1 LLRDAQGTV
10 HEYRDRGQG
19 LAAIFLRPLPDERLE
34 LVVWGV
40 DEASLRIVS
49 RLVPTLTGAGVPDFV
64 IADSTMLWKGI
75 EGTLAMGF
83 FDEHWNVSLNAF
95 FS

>member
-1 LLRDAQGTV
+1 
-10 HEYRDRGQG
+10 
-19 LAAIFLRPLPDERLE
+19 
-34 LVVWGV
+34 V
-40 DEASLRIVS
+40 DEASLRIVA
-49 RLVPTLTGAGVPDFV
+49 RLVPTLTGAGVPEFV

-83 FDEHWNVSLNAF
+83 FDEHWNVSMNAF

>member
-1 LLRDAQGTV
+1 
-10 HEYRDRGQG
+10 
-19 LAAIFLRPLPDERLE
+19 
-34 LVVWGV
+34 
-40 DEASLRIVS
+40 
-49 RLVPTLTGAGVPDFV
+49 VPDFV

-83 FDEHWNVSLNAF
+83 FDEHWSVSLNAF